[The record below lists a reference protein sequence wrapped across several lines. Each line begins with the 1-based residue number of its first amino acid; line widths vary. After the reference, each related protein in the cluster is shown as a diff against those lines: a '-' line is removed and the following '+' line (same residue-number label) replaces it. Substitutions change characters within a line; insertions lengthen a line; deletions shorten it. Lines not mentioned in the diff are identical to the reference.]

1 MGPKT
6 HIFGLKSIRTLL
18 TAGCILLLFATISG
32 QDQPLADSLETIF
45 LNVENKGV
53 LRLALLDRMLKEQ
66 TNPEKA
72 LYYSE
77 ILLAEADSLQS
88 TEFRYKALLHKGNAL
103 TLKGD
108 LSEAL
113 QTYFLGEEIAA
124 DDPRDNKLGKIY
136 IAIAAVYSAMGNKAN
151 TIRYYKNAISLLR
164 ESTDSALYAAALENL
179 GDEYN
184 INFSK
189 PDSALLFFEAS
200 GIIWKAIGHKTGI
213 AYNLGNVGL
222 AYAQKGMNTEAE
234 RNISGAIGMLEE
246 LGNYYPISV
255 YLTYMSD
262 IYREKGDWDAAFI
275 YALRSLKLARQYGL
289 KEQMADAYLK
299 LSELYESSGYEKAA
313 LNYYKSHIA
322 FKDSVKNIAS
332 VQQMADMQTRFE
344 VARKQSEVDLL
355 NQQRRT
361 QRIIVIAVI
370 IALFLITL
378 LAIILYRKN
387 RFINATNSIIER
399 EMDKSDALLK
409 NILPEST
416 AQELKANGR
425 VEAKEF
431 ASVSVLFTDFSG
443 FTRFSE
449 TLTPDELVRTVDFY
463 FSNFDRIIQQ
473 YGLEKIKTIGDAYMC
488 AAGLPY
494 PNELHAVQIVAAAID
509 IVDFVEKVKRNQ
521 ELPACFDIRVGI
533 HSGPVVAGVVGTR
546 KFAYDIWGDTVNI
559 ASRMESASPPGKI
572 NISESTYTLIR
583 HAFQC
588 ESRGVMEV
596 KNKGVMQMYFVT
608 RPIGSYLKLQS

>member
-18 TAGCILLLFATISG
+18 TAGCILLLFTTISG

-473 YGLEKIKTIGDAYMC
+473 YGLEKIKTLGDAYMC
-488 AAGLPY
+488 AAWLPY
-494 PNELHAVQIVAAAID
+494 PNELLAVQIVAAAID

-559 ASRMESASPPGKI
+559 ASRMESASPP
-572 NISESTYTLIR
+572 
-583 HAFQC
+583 
-588 ESRGVMEV
+588 
-596 KNKGVMQMYFVT
+596 
-608 RPIGSYLKLQS
+608 